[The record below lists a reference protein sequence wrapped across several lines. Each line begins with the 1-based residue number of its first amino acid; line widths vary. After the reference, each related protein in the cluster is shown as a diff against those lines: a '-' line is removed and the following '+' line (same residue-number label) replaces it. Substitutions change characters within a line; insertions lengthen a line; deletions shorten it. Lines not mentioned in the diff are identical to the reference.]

1 MKKTSLRSNNSSDKE
16 GEDVYKEFIVPGSVC
31 TIAAS
36 EKHSDTVWFVKI
48 KSKEETSD
56 ETVIDEYGNKII
68 LSQNYFIAIYL
79 PKVLSKKQRQSDK
92 ELAK

>member
-1 MKKTSLRSNNSSDKE
+1 MFTKNLLYQVQFVQLLPVRN
-16 GEDVYKEFIVPGSVC
+16 IL
-31 TIAAS
+31 I
-36 EKHSDTVWFVKI
+36 VWFVKI

>member
-16 GEDVYKEFIVPGSVC
+16 GEDVYKEFIIPGSVC
-31 TIAAS
+31 TITAS

-79 PKVLSKKQRQSDK
+79 QKVLSKKQRQSDK